1 MDLVKAPNEAR
12 FRDGHSHDPGGV
24 IPPRRPPG
32 DKTHTK
38 FHLKTLHLACDACS
52 ARRRGQTSGL
62 YEATHDACGELRNVH
77 THMTNSYAN
86 DEYWTSE
93 LQFCQRCSPSM
104 KSQSGN
110 ISGIS
115 PFVAA
120 FHILLTII
128 IVAI

>member
-52 ARRRGQTSGL
+52 ARRRGHTSGL
-62 YEATHDACGELRNVH
+62 YEATTCGELRNVH
-77 THMTNSYAN
+77 THMANSYAN